1 MTAALRFLDELV
13 ALGVIVERVG
23 NRLRVDAP
31 AGVLSEGIRS
41 CLWEHKSELLE
52 AVSPN
57 WAADAMKVIS
67 EIRGV
72 QVRRALRDSYEEAAA
87 TLEHQQGLAR
97 SDAEMQAFGLL
108 LFEILGRG
116 LL

>member
-41 CLWEHKSELLE
+41 CLCKHKSELLE

-72 QVRRALRDSYEEAAA
+72 QVRRDLRDSYEETAA

-97 SDAEMQAFGLL
+97 LDAEMQAFGSL